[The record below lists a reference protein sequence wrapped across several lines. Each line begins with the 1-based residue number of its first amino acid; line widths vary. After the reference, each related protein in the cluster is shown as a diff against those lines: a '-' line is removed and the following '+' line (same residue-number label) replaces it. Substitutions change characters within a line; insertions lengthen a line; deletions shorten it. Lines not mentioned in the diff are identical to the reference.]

1 MLTITHIVSVTVGK
15 VSWDPRIY
23 ERQIEEKKRKE
34 EEEERKKKEAAKRA
48 MNLLTNKT
56 SKTSTQVILTG
67 SSYW

>member
-1 MLTITHIVSVTVGK
+1 MTVGK
-15 VSWDPRIY
+15 VGWDPRIY

-56 SKTSTQVILTG
+56 SKTSTQVILIPVLLTG
-67 SSYW
+67 KKRFISR